1 MNKMYINQYGVR
13 IEEVETNKDVFG
25 NVYVTWKFSDTDTYK
40 NTLKESFKT
49 MLKANGYKEMK

>member
-40 NTLKESFKT
+40 NTLKESFKS
-49 MLKANGYKEMK
+49 MLKANGYKEVK